1 MIDLIKYIT
10 VFGIAVS
17 PWGEELVAIPVGII
31 FKLNPGIILFIS
43 VIGNIIPVLAIA
55 YMHSIANRHPA
66 ISSWLGK
73 IKTERG
79 AEFLNKYG
87 APGLIVIA
95 PLIGVYSATLIT
107 IMMGMDK
114 RQVVLAQIISVII
127 YGLGA
132 LALTML
138 GIKLFSH

>member
-1 MIDLIKYIT
+1 MIDLFKYIT

-31 FKLNPGIILFIS
+31 FKLNPGIVLLVS
-43 VIGNIIPVLAIA
+43 VIGNIIPVLAIV
-55 YMHSIANRHPA
+55 YLHHIAGQYPA
-66 ISSWLGK
+66 IQNWLGK

-87 APGLIVIA
+87 AIGLIVIA

-127 YGLGA
+127 YGLAA